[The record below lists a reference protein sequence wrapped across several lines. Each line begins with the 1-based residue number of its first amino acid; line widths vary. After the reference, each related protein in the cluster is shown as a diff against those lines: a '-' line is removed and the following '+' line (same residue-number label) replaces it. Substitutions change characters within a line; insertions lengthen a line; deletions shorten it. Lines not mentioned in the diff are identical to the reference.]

1 MMAAKSLLCVGLIS
15 SEIPEDLATK
25 YWLEV
30 EGQVTRLERSFGK
43 VRRLYHEA
51 NYLDGEA
58 GLKNVQGINDKAYQL
73 IKNRI
78 EKGAELKAL
87 EDKETFLEIADC
99 QLFLTIRFSSK
110 EVQDKTSKLAPEIV
124 QVYERALHRRS
135 EYIPRQISES
145 LADGETGILLMREEE
160 RMRIQFPSEINVILV
175 RPPALSEIEK
185 WERDHQG

>member
-1 MMAAKSLLCVGLIS
+1 MVGKSLLCLALIG
-15 SEIPEDLATK
+15 SEIPEDLAKK

-58 GLKNVQGINDKAYQL
+58 GLKNVQRINDKAYQL

-87 EDKETFLEIADC
+87 EDKEAFLEIADC
-99 QLFLTIRFSSK
+99 QLFITMRFSSK
-110 EVQDKTSKLAPEIV
+110 EVQDRTSKLAPEIV
-124 QVYERALHRRS
+124 QVYEKALHRRRAH
-135 EYIPRQISES
+135 ITKQISES

-160 RMRIQFPSEINVILV
+160 RMRIQFPPEINVILV
-175 RPPALSEIEK
+175 RPPVLSEIEK
-185 WERDHQG
+185 WERGNQG

>member
-1 MMAAKSLLCVGLIS
+1 MAAKSLLCVGLIS
-15 SEIPEDLATK
+15 SEIPEDLAKK

-30 EGQVTRLERSFGK
+30 EGQVTRLERSFGE

-58 GLKNVQGINDKAYQL
+58 GLKNIQRINDKTYQL

-110 EVQDKTSKLAPEIV
+110 EVVDRTSKLAPEIV
-124 QVYERALHRRS
+124 QVYEKALHRRR
-135 EYIPRQISES
+135 EYIPKQISES
-145 LADGETGILLMREEE
+145 LADGETGMLWMREEE

-175 RPPALSEIEK
+175 RPPVLSEIEK